1 MNRPQLVVRRSGSIA
16 LVMMV
21 GLVVLLPAGRA
32 ESDSCVLPSRHAGV
46 AFPLDQV
53 EAAWACRLQ
62 PIVSRYTTANK
73 IGPMRTPLPESVYLY
88 LLDHPVMAAGL
99 VNRLDF
105 GLYKAEPRW
114 PNGFWVTDGEG
125 TEGVVH
131 PVYQDRTTRIYYVE
145 GSHDGRLLPQVTGK
159 AVVLLSLHP
168 VKDSHGIESIDSTMV
183 AYLRLDNRFL
193 SGILSLLR
201 PLIGNVVNRQV
212 VKAFDA
218 ASRLG
223 YAMREHPEQVL
234 FEATDP
240 PALPDDEVAF
250 LKEAIANLHKPGTL
264 PRREPQ

>member
-1 MNRPQLVVRRSGSIA
+1 MNRPRLVRRRSGSIA
-16 LVMMV
+16 LVMLV

-32 ESDSCVLPSRHAGV
+32 ESDNCVIPPHHAGV
-46 AFPLDQV
+46 MFPFDQV
-53 EAAWACRLQ
+53 DPSWACRLQ

-88 LLDHPVMAAGL
+88 LLDHPAMAAGL
-99 VNRLDF
+99 INRLDF
-105 GLYKAEPRW
+105 GLYKAEPRG
-114 PNGFWVTDGEG
+114 PNEFWVTDGEG
-125 TEGVVH
+125 TEGIVH
-131 PVYQDRTTRIYYVE
+131 PVYQDRTTRMYYVQ
-145 GSHDGRLLPQVTGK
+145 GSHDGRLLPRVTGK
-159 AVVLLSLHP
+159 AVVLLSIHP
-168 VKDSHGIESIDSTMV
+168 VKAGHGIESIDSTLV

-223 YAMREHPEQVL
+223 YAMRDHPEQVL

-240 PALPDDEVAF
+240 PALPDEEVAF
-250 LKEAIANLHKPGTL
+250 LKEAIANLYTPGTSL
-264 PRREPQ
+264 RREPQ